1 LQAVERGVGIIG
13 GQRLTMKVEVLLA
26 TINQTDDSVLDAMGV
41 HSDVIVCN
49 QNSTKSGFAEYI
61 KADSRVRW
69 YDFQEKGVGLN
80 RNNALIRAEGDIC
93 LLADDDVQYFEN
105 YESTV
110 LRAFEM
116 NPEADVIL
124 FNIESPDGK
133 KRSEDGKTRRINLHN
148 CGKYGA
154 VRIAF
159 RRMSV
164 IKNAIFFNQLF
175 GGGCMFTAGEDT
187 MFLRDCLRKKLRMIA
202 VPDCILRLTDNRPST
217 WFEGYN
223 QKFFEDFGSS
233 YYCHYGSLAWAVT
246 LLQLFRQR
254 KKWLC
259 DYPLWRAWS
268 DARRGI
274 VRYKR
279 LR

>member
-1 LQAVERGVGIIG
+1 
-13 GQRLTMKVEVLLA
+13 MKLEVLLA
-26 TINQTDDSVLDAMGV
+26 TINQTDDSVLDSMGV
-41 HSDVIVCN
+41 CTDVIVCN
-49 QNSTKSGFAEYI
+49 QTPERTDYLQYARGESW
-61 KADSRVRW
+61 VRW
-69 YDFQEKGVGLN
+69 YNFQEKGVGIN
-80 RNNALIRAEGDIC
+80 RNNALMRASGDIC
-93 LLADDDVQYFEN
+93 LLADDDVRFFEN
-105 YESTV
+105 YESTIV
-110 LRAFEM
+110 QAFEDH
-116 NPEADVIL
+116 PEADVIL

-133 KRSEDGKTRRINLHN
+133 KRATDGKTRKIHLHN

-187 MFLRDCLRKKLRMIA
+187 MFLRECLRKKLKVIA
-202 VPDCILRLTDNRPST
+202 VPDCILRLTDLRPST

-233 YYCHYGSLAWAVT
+233 YHCHYGRLAPAVT
-246 LLQLFRQR
+246 LLQLIRQR
-254 KKWLC
+254 RKWLQN
-259 DYPLWRAWS
+259 YSIRQAWF
-268 DARRGI
+268 DAQRGI
-274 VRYKR
+274 ARYKQ